1 LRNTTTGPFTASRSL
16 PCSIADKVV
25 NITLRHG
32 SGVHEPAKLYV
43 RCEERDCQ
51 YVDLNQAPCP
61 LRVEMFD
68 DGSHL
73 DVAGHLTEHTG
84 TRFCYACLCVMLAI
98 THDQVRRASWR
109 LQRDVEGLH
118 VNPSRCSVCR
128 RRRVTI
134 GIMADSA
141 ALAVP
146 APRKRTEPKVVL
158 TGTVPEQRPQGTIK
172 DGRTGTVESQSHR
185 RVVESLLISTG
196 DWYCASC
203 VAFGAEIALG
213 DAKAIAGNLTLMEFE
228 RRTAAC
234 SICGRRQA
242 VIRAVKA

>member
-1 LRNTTTGPFTASRSL
+1 MSADRHGGCRSL
-16 PCSIADKVV
+16 PCSIAGKVV

-32 SGVHEPAKLYV
+32 TGVHEPAKLYV

-84 TRFCYACLCVMLAI
+84 ARFCYTCLTVMLGI
-98 THDQVRRASWR
+98 TLDQVRRASWR
-109 LQRDVEGLH
+109 LQRDVAGLY
-118 VNPSRCSVCR
+118 VKPLRCSVCR
-128 RRRVTI
+128 HPRVTI
-134 GIMADSA
+134 GITADRA
-141 ALAVP
+141 ALAVR
-146 APRKRTEPKVVL
+146 APRQRTEQKVVL
-158 TGTVPEQRPQGTIK
+158 TGTVPEQRPPGTIK
-172 DGRTGTVESQSHR
+172 DGRPATGESQSPR

-196 DWYCASC
+196 DWYCATC

-213 DAKAIAGNLTLMEFE
+213 DAKAIVGNLEQLMEFE
-228 RRTAAC
+228 RRTTAC

-242 VIRAVKA
+242 VIRAVKG

>member
-1 LRNTTTGPFTASRSL
+1 M
-16 PCSIADKVV
+16 

-32 SGVHEPAKLYV
+32 TGVHEPAKLYV

-73 DVAGHLTEHTG
+73 DVAGHLTGHTG

-109 LQRDVEGLH
+109 LQKDVAGLY
-118 VNPSRCSVCR
+118 VKPSRCSVCR

-134 GIMADSA
+134 GIMADGA
-141 ALAVP
+141 ALSVP
-146 APRKRTEPKVVL
+146 APRQRTEPKVVL
-158 TGTVPEQRPQGTIK
+158 TGTVSR
-172 DGRTGTVESQSHR
+172 R
-185 RVVESLLISTG
+185 RVVESLLISAG

-203 VAFGAEIALG
+203 VAFRAEIGLG
-213 DAKAIAGNLTLMEFE
+213 DAKAIVGNLTLMEFE

-234 SICGRRQA
+234 SICGRWQA
-242 VIRAVKA
+242 VIRAVKG